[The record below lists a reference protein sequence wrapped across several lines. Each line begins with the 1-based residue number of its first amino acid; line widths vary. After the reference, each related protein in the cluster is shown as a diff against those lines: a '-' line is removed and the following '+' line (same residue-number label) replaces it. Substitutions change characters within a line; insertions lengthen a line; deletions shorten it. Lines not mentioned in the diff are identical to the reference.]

1 MASSF
6 PTSLDSLNNPS
17 NSTLL
22 NQVDL
27 GHASQHVNIND
38 AIEAIQARIGIEGS
52 SNVNS
57 LEYRLDAIETA
68 TGSNTIV
75 QDTSSDWFTDNPILA
90 INQIGIETDTLKI
103 KFGTGDNW
111 NDIQYTAVT
120 PPELESSLE
129 DYLLVTDRGS
139 INGVAS
145 LDSSGKIPDTEIP
158 SGITRDSEL
167 SAHNSATTSVH
178 GISNTA
184 DLATK
189 SYADTAASNAVS
201 ALIDSAPTALN
212 TLNELAAAINDDAS
226 YAASITTALGLKQD
240 KVSGVSDTEIGYL
253 DGVTS
258 AIQTQI
264 NAKTSSLIQFNQQSS
279 SYTIQLS
286 DKDKI
291 VEMSGG
297 GTVTIPAEATLNLPV
312 GYAVEILQTGSSQ
325 VTIAGDGFTPNS
337 TPGLKLRAQW
347 SSASLIKRG
356 SDLWIVSGDLSA

>member
-6 PTSLDSLNNPS
+6 PTSLDSFDNPS
-17 NSTLL
+17 PSTLL
-22 NQVDL
+22 NQSDL
-27 GHASQHVNIND
+27 GHSSQHTDIND
-38 AIEAIQARIGIEGS
+38 AIEALQARIGIEGS

-178 GISNTA
+178 GISDTA
-184 DLATK
+184 NLATK
-189 SYADTAASNAVS
+189 SYADTAASNAVA

-240 KVSGVSDTEIGYL
+240 KVSGV
-253 DGVTS
+253 
-258 AIQTQI
+258 
-264 NAKTSSLIQFNQQSS
+264 
-279 SYTIQLS
+279 
-286 DKDKI
+286 
-291 VEMSGG
+291 
-297 GTVTIPAEATLNLPV
+297 
-312 GYAVEILQTGSSQ
+312 
-325 VTIAGDGFTPNS
+325 
-337 TPGLKLRAQW
+337 
-347 SSASLIKRG
+347 
-356 SDLWIVSGDLSA
+356 

>member
-1 MASSF
+1 MASNF
-6 PTSLDSLNNPS
+6 PTSLDALSNPS
-17 NSTLL
+17 ASTLL
-22 NQVDL
+22 NQPDKAHSQQ
-27 GHASQHVNIND
+27 HANLND
-38 AIEAIQARIGIEGS
+38 AVESLQARVGIEGS

-57 LEYRLDAIETA
+57 LEYRLNAVETA
-68 TGSNTIV
+68 SGSNTIV
-75 QDTSSDWFTDNPILA
+75 QDTSTGWFTDNPILA
-90 INQIGIETDTLKI
+90 ANQVGIETDTLKI

-120 PPELESSLE
+120 PPELESSLS
-129 DYLLVTDRGS
+129 DYVLVTDRGS
-139 INGVAS
+139 VNGVAS

-178 GISNTA
+178 GITNTA
-184 DLATK
+184 ELATK

-226 YAASITTALGLKQD
+226 YAATITTSLGLKQD
-240 KVSGVSDTEIGYL
+240 KVSGVTDTEIGYL

-264 NAKTSSLIQFNQQSS
+264 DSKSTSLIQFNQQSS
-279 SYTIQLS
+279 SYTLQLS

-297 GTVTIPAEATLNLPV
+297 GTITIPAEATLNLPV
-312 GYAVEILQTGSSQ
+312 GFSVEILQTGSSQ
-325 VTIAGDGFTPNS
+325 VTIAGSGFTPNA

-347 SSASLIKRG
+347 SSASLVKRG